1 LLLCTFFVFSDV
13 QCSFF
18 FFFISS
24 SFDPDGVGKYH
35 FEGMIMII
43 YSSILDVFFL
53 NRQSM
58 RNVKSAEELIPV
70 FAVPPAGK

>member
-1 LLLCTFFVFSDV
+1 
-13 QCSFF
+13 
-18 FFFISS
+18 
-24 SFDPDGVGKYH
+24 
-35 FEGMIMII
+35 MII
-43 YSSILDVFFL
+43 YSRILDVFFL